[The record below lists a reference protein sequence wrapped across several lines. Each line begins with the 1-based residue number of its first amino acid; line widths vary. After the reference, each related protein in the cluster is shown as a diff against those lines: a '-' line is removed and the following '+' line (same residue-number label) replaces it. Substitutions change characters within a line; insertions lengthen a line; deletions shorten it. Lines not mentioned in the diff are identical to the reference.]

1 MKKICL
7 LAAIL
12 VSLNLAGQ
20 NFRFGINLDPVISW
34 LSPDSKQIDNDGAKL
49 GFNGGLMFETYF
61 QKNYAFATGLNLT
74 FLGGNLLYK
83 DSTNI
88 HTEDGG
94 TIPISTSS
102 PTTVE
107 YSLRYISIPLS
118 LKMKSNQIGYIN
130 YYAQLGVTPQF
141 NIKARANA
149 TGGLL
154 DRDNVKDEINLF
166 NMSYFIGG
174 GIEYSLG
181 GTTALN
187 IGIFF
192 NNSFIDVLSENED
205 YKAVLNFFNLRLGVM
220 F

>member
-7 LAAIL
+7 FTSLF

-20 NFRFGINLDPVISW
+20 NFRFGVNLDPVISW
-34 LSPDSKQIDNDGAKL
+34 FSPDSKPIEKDGAKL
-49 GFNGGLMFETYF
+49 GFNGGLILETNF
-61 QKNYAFATGLNLT
+61 QKNYIFATGINLT
-74 FLGGNLLYK
+74 YIGGNLLYE

-88 HTEDGG
+88 HTEDGE
-94 TIPISTSS
+94 TVPISAG
-102 PTTVE
+102 TTVE
-107 YSLRYISIPLS
+107 YSLQYISIPLS

-130 YYAQLGVTPQF
+130 YYAQLGLTPQF
-141 NIKARANA
+141 NMKARASA
-149 TGGLL
+149 TGAQL
-154 DRDNVKDEINLF
+154 DRDNVVDEINLF
-166 NMSYFIGG
+166 NLSYFIGG

-192 NNSFIDVLSENED
+192 NNGFIDLLDKNKD
-205 YKAVLNFFNLRLGVM
+205 YKAAMNFFNLRLGVM